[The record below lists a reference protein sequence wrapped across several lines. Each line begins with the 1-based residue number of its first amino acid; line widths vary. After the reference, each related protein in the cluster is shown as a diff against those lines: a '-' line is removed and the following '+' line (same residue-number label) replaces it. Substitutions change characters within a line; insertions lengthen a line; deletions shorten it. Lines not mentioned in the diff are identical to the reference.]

1 MEEFRESPNNPFD
14 APVPGQS
21 LTDKPGNYPWEHP
34 PQYTDTQEAAEY
46 VWDKLT
52 QPAFADQVVAMLD
65 AGIPVEAIC
74 RIVVFS
80 GFTEGK
86 WTPDVGFVLAEVI
99 MKMIATI
106 GFTAGVK
113 KFKMSMQDLTNN
125 KQMKAIMSVKSRN
138 EELEKAAKSLGEDIK
153 KIPQQKGLMAQPKP
167 KEEEIS

>member
-65 AGIPVEAIC
+65 AGIPVEAIG

-99 MKMIATI
+99 MKMISTI

>member
-1 MEEFRESPNNPFD
+1 MATYEEPEFNPFD

-65 AGIPVEAIC
+65 AGIPVEAIG

-113 KFKMSMQDLTNN
+113 KFKISMQDLTNN
-125 KQMKAIMSVKSRN
+125 KQMKAIMNVKSRN
-138 EELEKAAKSLGEDIK
+138 EELKKAAKSLGEDIK